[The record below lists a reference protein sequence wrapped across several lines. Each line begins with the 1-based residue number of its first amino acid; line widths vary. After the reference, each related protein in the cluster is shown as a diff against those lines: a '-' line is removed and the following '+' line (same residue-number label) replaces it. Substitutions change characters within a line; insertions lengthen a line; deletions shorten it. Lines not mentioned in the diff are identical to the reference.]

1 MKLLKF
7 FTKRSVWSVVLGFF
21 AILTAVAYI
30 GGSVAMDYQGSINV
44 ALGIIDYEIVG
55 SDDSD
60 SEYFK
65 SKYVQK
71 DENGEIKYVTDEGGY
86 KHQVYDDEAMRENN
100 RKVAR
105 QVVAEGSV
113 LLWNNDAL
121 PLAEGSK
128 VSLFGIATVK
138 YCYFTL
144 GAGFLGT
151 VPERNFLQELEVP
164 VSDGGAGFDVNDK
177 LFAAYQSLSSTY
189 GYSRNNGK
197 YTVNPDFNGANGYLD
212 ERYNEAKVNEV
223 PVSVLES
230 TVGGIE
236 KTVTGYGDAAIMVVG
251 RGSSEDGDIWM
262 PNADHFNN
270 DYLDLEKNEAETLKE
285 LGKLKDKGV
294 IKKII
299 LIIDTPN
306 VMMMENIKKYS
317 IDACIFACQG
327 GMESFSGLGD
337 ILSGRANPSGR
348 LVDTIAYNHK
358 SAPATVNYG
367 DFRWTQ
373 NGTGLTTNISA
384 YNNQYVV
391 YQEGIYAGYRYY
403 ETRYADAVANR
414 GNASSNKGVLCGE
427 GNWKYQDEL
436 CYPFGYGIGYT
447 TFEYKNFNVSHNA
460 GERGGTYRISVDVKN
475 TGTVPGKTPV
485 EIYLQKPYTDYD
497 IENKIEKSAIEL
509 CGFTKTDIIPA
520 GETVTVTVE
529 VKGEELKTYDTYGK
543 GTYILEKGDYYFAVG
558 SDCHDALNNV
568 LARQGYNSSNGMVD
582 SLGNACDGNASLSYK
597 KTINANDY
605 ETFSTSAETGEKIE
619 NQLSSADLNLYD
631 GTKKDQTVTYLSR
644 NDWDATYPVT
654 AVSLKCVNATMVT
667 DMQYGHEDIPSEG
680 EMPDLGKVTAPLEI
694 LKLLNPDETNE
705 AALKMKLINLRGL
718 DYDHEYWDY
727 LLDQLTFEDMQKL
740 MSQGFK
746 NLNGCTNV
754 AAPSV
759 FANDG
764 ANGVASSNAAN
775 LAYFSGPA
783 NTLLACTWNIDL
795 AEKMGDAYGH
805 ECLHANV
812 KHFYAPSVNMHRTPY
827 GGRNAE
833 YFSEDPFMAGYMVA
847 AQVKAIE
854 AVGVMT
860 CVKHFAF
867 NDQEINRCGVA
878 TFINEQTA
886 REITLKPWNIC
897 IAESSPSSLMS
908 SFPRLGTRAVTVNK
922 GLMTNILRGEWGFV
936 GFVETDSAF
945 DQFYMT
951 HYKARAEGVVAG
963 TDLWMNGGVVDGYNL
978 GTPAD
983 GKLMWALYED
993 NATVVRAMRES
1004 CHRLLYSRVNSAAMN
1019 GISSSSEIV
1028 YVTPWWVSAVKSLQ
1042 ITCLCC
1048 LIACVLVI
1056 VLLSVFNKKLQKV
1069 FAPYETKRPKRVR
1082 PKSDIVFSNNT
1093 DKDQSSSSG
1102 ASKNGGNGTIG
1113 GLFNN
1118 KKVLITVLAVAAVVV
1133 IALAIIL
1140 PIALSKKPDPTD
1152 KDHKCE
1158 SVCTV
1163 CGGCT
1168 DLDCTEEKCKTK
1180 CGCTDYSF
1188 DAVDEKVMVEDGN
1201 KNVEGNCVQQVDA
1214 ETPYTITYT
1223 VNALKDCKVGLY
1235 ITISSRSDENY
1246 VITAMLYELSING
1259 VKQFSS
1265 AVNNVVD
1272 SNPST
1277 TFTEIYLGE
1286 YDLQAGENSVVFTAK
1301 PFDSDHPSFR
1311 SLTIKSSEELTL
1323 IKKTSFVLNAADEN
1337 VYTSADMAKDLAN
1350 NRVTGAG
1357 NIVYKIDVD
1366 EACKAKLYVI
1376 VSSVGHL
1383 LPAQTLTDVFPSV
1396 KVNDTQITGY
1406 EGVIPQG
1413 ADAYDSYYI
1422 GEVDL
1427 VKGFNEIAIKK
1438 AVYTW
1443 AGPYFRGISLTMSA
1457 MPTLVTAYDGTCR
1470 SKCDICGGCLNL
1482 TCEEDACKKKC
1493 ACKELSCDAIS
1504 PLVKVTGVEKTISE
1518 DGSGYVGQKD
1528 SETPYTITY
1537 TISSAEA
1544 CTADIWIT
1552 TSSRPDSRAMI
1563 PDLYDLTINGIA
1575 QTSTATNPVAE
1586 AEAIWWT
1593 YKEVY
1598 LGKYDLQKGENV
1610 IEFTGKPFDWML
1622 PMFRSMRI
1630 VAQVELT
1637 LAQQDGVTLNAID
1650 DKVAVSGT
1658 NIVKQTALNRVD
1670 YDGTI
1675 TYKVSVENDVA
1686 TKLGV
1691 IISGTGATNN
1701 PGIGAQNLALNVYCK
1716 VKVNSTELTVPATLI
1731 SNGSDDYLYY
1741 EIDTATLVKGENV
1754 IEIVVVE
1761 GARYTG
1767 PFFRSLVLTCDEEIT
1782 WLDANS

>member
-86 KHQVYDDEAMRENN
+86 KHQVYDDEAMRENSI
-100 RKVAR
+100 KVAR

-128 VSLFGIATVK
+128 VSLFGIGTVK
-138 YCYFTL
+138 YGYFSL

-164 VSDGGAGFDVNDK
+164 VSNGGAGFDVNDK
-177 LFAAYQSLSSTY
+177 LFSAYQSLQSSY
-189 GYSRNNGK
+189 GYSRTNGTA
-197 YTVNPDFNGANGYLD
+197 TVNPDFNGENKYID
-212 ERYNEAKVNEV
+212 ERYAEPKVNEV
-223 PVSVLES
+223 PLSVLES
-230 TVGGIE
+230 TTGGVE
-236 KTVTGYGDAAIMVVG
+236 KTVTGYGDAAIMVLT
-251 RGSSEDGDIWM
+251 RSSSEDGDIWM
-262 PNADHFNN
+262 PNADHLNN
-270 DYLDLEKNEAETLKE
+270 DYLDLEKNEAETLQKLCALKE
-285 LGKLKDKGV
+285 KGV
-294 IKKII
+294 IKKIVLI
-299 LIIDTPN
+299 LDTPT

-317 IDACIFACQG
+317 VDACIFACHG

-337 ILSGRANPSGR
+337 ILSGKANPSGR
-348 LVDTIAYNHK
+348 LVDAIAYNHK
-358 SAPATVNYG
+358 SAPATVNFG

-373 NGTGLTTNISA
+373 NGTGLKTDINA
-384 YNNQYVV
+384 YNNQYLV

-447 TFEYKNFNVSHNA
+447 TFEYKNFNVSHDS

-475 TGTVPGKTPV
+475 TGTIPGKTPV
-485 EIYLQKPYTDYD
+485 EIYLQKPYTNYD
-497 IENKIEKSAIEL
+497 VENKIEKSAIEL

-529 VKGEELKTYDTYGK
+529 VKGEELKTYDAYGK

-568 LARQGYNSSNGMVD
+568 LASQGYNSSNGMVD
-582 SLGNACDGNASLSYK
+582 SLGNACNGNASLSYK
-597 KTINANDY
+597 KTINSNDY

-631 GTKKDQTVTYLSR
+631 GTKNDQTVTYLSR
-644 NDWDATYPVT
+644 NDWDATYPT
-654 AVSLKCVNATMVT
+654 AAVSLKCVNATMVT
-667 DMQYGHEDIPSEG
+667 DMQYGHEDIASEG

-694 LKLLNPDETNE
+694 LKLLNPDETDE
-705 AALKMKLINLRGL
+705 DALKMKLINLRGL

-764 ANGVASSNAAN
+764 ANGVASKNAAN
-775 LAYFSGPA
+775 LVYFSGPA

-795 AEKMGDAYGH
+795 AEKMGDVYGH

-827 GGRNAE
+827 GGRNVE
-833 YFSEDPFMAGYMVA
+833 YFSEDPFMAGCMVA
-847 AQVKAIE
+847 AQVKGIE

-922 GLMTNILRGEWGFV
+922 GLMTNILRGEWGFS

-945 DQFYMT
+945 GQYYMT

-963 TDLWMNGGVVDGYNL
+963 TDLWMNGGVTDGYAL

-983 GKLMWALYED
+983 NKLMWALYED

-1028 YVTPWWVSAVKSLQ
+1028 YVTPWWVSAVNTLQ

-1082 PKSDIVFSNNT
+1082 PKTDIVFST
-1093 DKDQSSSSG
+1093 DNRSKDQDTSSG
-1102 ASKNGGNGTIG
+1102 TGKNGDNGTIG

-1118 KKVLITVLAVAAVVV
+1118 KKVLITVLSVVAVVV

-1140 PIALSKKPDPTD
+1140 PIALSKKPDPTPEE
-1152 KDHKCE
+1152 HVCE
-1158 SVCTV
+1158 NVCTI
-1163 CGGCT
+1163 CGGCN
-1168 DLDCTEEKCKTK
+1168 DLDCTDEVCANKCTCATTIKNE
-1180 CGCTDYSF
+1180 Y
-1188 DAVDEKVMVEDGN
+1188 AVDVSDEKVLVEGTDKNVDGN
-1201 KNVEGNCVQQVDA
+1201 FVAQKDA
-1214 ETPYTITYT
+1214 TTPFTITYT
-1223 VNALKDCKVGLY
+1223 VKSLAACEIDLY
-1235 ITISSRSDENY
+1235 ITLASRTDSY
-1246 VITAMLYELSING
+1246 VITAMLYELSIND

-1265 AVNNVVD
+1265 AVNNATTD
-1272 SNPST
+1272 NPET
-1277 TFTEIYLGE
+1277 TFTEVYLGKF
-1286 YDLQAGENSVVFTAK
+1286 DLQEGENAIVFTAK
-1301 PFDSDHPSFR
+1301 PFDDSHPAFRGVRIESNTELSFVK
-1311 SLTIKSSEELTL
+1311 KSS
-1323 IKKTSFVLNAADEN
+1323 FVMYAADEN
-1337 VYTSADMAKDLAN
+1337 VFVSADLVKDVAN

-1357 NIVYKIDVD
+1357 NIVYKIKA
-1366 EACKAKLYVI
+1366 ESACTVKLSI
-1376 VSSVGHL
+1376 TVSSVGHL
-1383 LPAQTLTDVFPSV
+1383 IPAASIKDVISSIY
-1396 KVNDTQITGY
+1396 VNGTPATGY
-1406 EGVIPQG
+1406 QGMVPQG
-1413 ADAYDSYYI
+1413 ADIYENYYI
-1422 GEVDL
+1422 GEFEFKEGV
-1427 VKGFNEIAIKK
+1427 NEVSLTKSIH
-1438 AVYTW
+1438 TW
-1443 AGPYFRGISLTMSA
+1443 AGPYFRGISLTSSA
-1457 MPTLVTAYDGTCR
+1457 TLSLVNAGYVLNATAEEVFVEGGYKDTVNNRVYPTTATYDPMTLTFGVNVAADCTVDFKVVVSGHGFDETVKLSQVVTAFDINGTAKSITDVDLPKAMDVYSEYSLGR
-1470 SKCDICGGCLNL
+1470 FDL
-1482 TCEEDACKKKC
+1482 KKGNNVIKITVKQL
-1493 ACKELSCDAIS
+1493 AYFGPFFRGVNIDSPDEKINFYRAITSLSA
-1504 PLVKVTGVEKTISE
+1504 
-1518 DGSGYVGQKD
+1518 
-1528 SETPYTITY
+1528 
-1537 TISSAEA
+1537 A
-1544 CTADIWIT
+1544 
-1552 TSSRPDSRAMI
+1552 DSRVV
-1563 PDLYDLTINGIA
+1563 L
-1575 QTSTATNPVAE
+1575 S
-1586 AEAIWWT
+1586 
-1593 YKEVY
+1593 
-1598 LGKYDLQKGENV
+1598 EN
-1610 IEFTGKPFDWML
+1610 ILRQPEND
-1622 PMFRSMRI
+1622 
-1630 VAQVELT
+1630 
-1637 LAQQDGVTLNAID
+1637 
-1650 DKVAVSGT
+1650 
-1658 NIVKQTALNRVD
+1658 RVCG
-1670 YDGTI
+1670 DGTI
-1675 TYKVSVENDVA
+1675 TYKLNASKAVKVKLYVSVSSLGQFYTEALPLKQVISSVSVNGTVKNDYEGNVPTGENIYSDYFIGEFDLIAGDNVIVITQSAYTWAGPYFRSITVMENDAV
-1686 TKLGV
+1686 
-1691 IISGTGATNN
+1691 
-1701 PGIGAQNLALNVYCK
+1701 
-1716 VKVNSTELTVPATLI
+1716 
-1731 SNGSDDYLYY
+1731 
-1741 EIDTATLVKGENV
+1741 TLV
-1754 IEIVVVE
+1754 
-1761 GARYTG
+1761 
-1767 PFFRSLVLTCDEEIT
+1767 
-1782 WLDANS
+1782 DANA